1 MRAHAAPSSVQT
13 RAMNLPGPSPLVK
26 SQSHGPSFSSGPTYS
41 HPTAFASTSTL
52 LDPAASVSSVASTV
66 TNGPSPASHPP
77 NGGPVM
83 ASDSIINQVADS
95 SKSLYQICVKLKQRL
110 SEVPGF
116 DVHLEEM
123 DYDDNAEGAV
133 DPVESMWR
141 CLRKGYPLMT
151 VYNALKPEVPLE
163 VDSNKVAEAKR
174 AKTASF
180 KFVQA
185 CLKDLNFPPDE
196 CFLIMDLYGD
206 DTTGFVKVIPTTTL
220 LP

>member
-1 MRAHAAPSSVQT
+1 
-13 RAMNLPGPSPLVK
+13 
-26 SQSHGPSFSSGPTYS
+26 
-41 HPTAFASTSTL
+41 
-52 LDPAASVSSVASTV
+52 
-66 TNGPSPASHPP
+66 
-77 NGGPVM
+77 M

-95 SKSLYQICVKLKQRL
+95 SKSLYQICVKLRQRL
-110 SEVPGF
+110 REVPGF
-116 DVHLEEM
+116 QQHLEEM
-123 DYDDNAEGAV
+123 RADDGADGSV

-151 VYNALKPEVPLE
+151 VYNALNPEMLLF
-163 VDSNKVAEAKR
+163 VDEGRVAEAKR

-206 DTTGFVKVIPTTTL
+206 DTTGFVKVSDGPSRQSSSRHL
-220 LP
+220 LRCLPSLIAP

>member
-1 MRAHAAPSSVQT
+1 MRTYTAPPMSVHT
-13 RAMNLPGPSPLVK
+13 RALNLAGPSPLVQ
-26 SQSHGPSFSSGPTYS
+26 SQSHPNPHLSQATTASSYS
-41 HPTAFASTSTL
+41 HTSSSISGATL
-52 LDPAASVSSVASTV
+52 VDSPMSATSSSDPLRPAPQQNAP
-66 TNGPSPASHPP
+66 TNG
-77 NGGPVM
+77 GLVM

-95 SKSLYQICVKLKQRL
+95 SKSLYQICVKLRQRL
-110 SEVPGF
+110 REVPGF
-116 DVHLEEM
+116 KQHLDEM
-123 DYDDNAEGAV
+123 REDDSADGSV

-151 VYNALKPEVPLE
+151 VYNALNPEIPLT
-163 VDSNKVAEAKR
+163 VDEGRVAEAKR

-206 DTTGFVKVIPTTTL
+206 DTTGFVKVSF
-220 LP
+220 

>member
-1 MRAHAAPSSVQT
+1 
-13 RAMNLPGPSPLVK
+13 
-26 SQSHGPSFSSGPTYS
+26 
-41 HPTAFASTSTL
+41 
-52 LDPAASVSSVASTV
+52 
-66 TNGPSPASHPP
+66 
-77 NGGPVM
+77 M

-95 SKSLYQICVKLKQRL
+95 SKSLYQICVKLRQRL
-110 SEVPGF
+110 REVPGF
-116 DVHLEEM
+116 KQHLDEM
-123 DYDDNAEGAV
+123 REDDSADGSV

-151 VYNALKPEVPLE
+151 VYNALNPEVLLS
-163 VDSNKVAEAKR
+163 VDEGKVAEAKR

-206 DTTGFVKVIPTTTL
+206 DTTGFVKVIFSGGPGLERMCDLHRSALILTRHMIAGDDGGESCARHLTAAESS
-220 LP
+220 PPA